1 MKILIAVDGSACSD
15 VAADEIAKRPWPE
28 GSAVRIVSV
37 VEPLPVT
44 PMTETWTLPPDYFD
58 QWERAVEERASAA
71 LENAVAK
78 FSSGKE
84 AGVTVTSEILKG
96 HARDV
101 ILDEAKRW
109 PADLIV
115 VGSHGYRGLKRLWLG
130 SVSQAIAS
138 HASCSVEIVRSRE
151 SHAE

>member
-1 MKILIAVDGSACSD
+1 MKILIAVDGSPCSD
-15 VAADEIAKRPWPE
+15 VAAEEAAKRPWPVD
-28 GSAVRIVSV
+28 STVKIVSI

-58 QWERAVEERASAA
+58 QWERAVEDRAKAAIDSA
-71 LENAVAK
+71 LTK
-78 FSSGKE
+78 FSGRKDKT
-84 AGVTVTSEILKG
+84 VNVTSEILKG

-109 PADLIV
+109 GADLIL

-130 SVSQAIAS
+130 SVSQAVAS
-138 HASCSVEIVRSRE
+138 HAPCSVEIVRSRE
-151 SHAE
+151 GHED